1 MSEQETLYRNVMF
14 PIDLPDFTVGKF
26 TVRCWDGMDGCW
38 CDVAKDVTGAEALE
52 VWCMKTA
59 NGTKAV
65 KFSEI
70 DYYRIFPADTAMVWD
85 GSEGR
90 EMFR

>member
-1 MSEQETLYRNVMF
+1 
-14 PIDLPDFTVGKF
+14 
-26 TVRCWDGMDGCW
+26 
-38 CDVAKDVTGAEALE
+38 
-52 VWCMKTA
+52 MKTA